1 MSQLP
6 ALLRTDLSQMAERV
20 RRAGRGPDTMLAH
33 ITPKEAALLRAQ
45 GGSGTMNP
53 MTGLPEFFDYENEQY
68 NPVYQEIPET
78 PPSDIGYES
87 IGYQLPSP
95 QDSRLTQP
103 VVKAFS
109 QGDLGEGAF
118 QYPAPTISPEAMAGP
133 RASMA
138 PFEIGRTAPG
148 TPGIREKIAGLGE
161 VPQANISKIP
171 FPSTKAPGGEDI
183 GAALRAG
190 AKNIGQVLQTPL
202 GYGAI
207 GAIPALVQARRAS
220 RQAQQLQQELGRLGQ
235 EARTQGQEL
244 LQQARSGQITAT
256 QQQQLEA
263 QRAAALQ
270 NLSRRGITGGT
281 AVQQLEQS
289 LQNQRGR
296 FLEDTLNQGLRLIN
310 VGDQYTSQAI
320 RAGYQADAQA
330 QQLLGNFFNNYMRVL
345 AGQAQPQSAPG
356 TSPSR

>member
-53 MTGLPEFFDYENEQY
+53 MTGLPEFFDFPND
-68 NPVYQEIPET
+68 PEM
-78 PPSDIGYES
+78 
-87 IGYQLPSP
+87 Q
-95 QDSRLTQP
+95 
-103 VVKAFS
+103 VA
-109 QGDLGEGAF
+109 DLGEGAF
-118 QYPAPTISPEAMAGP
+118 QYTPPPISQDVTQSPPIFDSGLAVRPVISELELNYNRDYPDSLGRQGQLSTAFTERPPQITPALLQ
-133 RASMA
+133 
-138 PFEIGRTAPG
+138 TAAG
-148 TPGIREKIAGLGE
+148 TPGIKAEIAGLGQ
-161 VPQANISKIP
+161 VPQANIPQVP
-171 FPSTKAPGGEDI
+171 FPSTKAAGGEDI

-190 AKNIGQVLQTPL
+190 AKNIGQFLQTPL

-207 GAIPALVQARRAS
+207 GALPAILQARRAS
-220 RQAQQLQQELGRLGQ
+220 KQSQQLQQELGRLGQ

-345 AGQAQPQSAPG
+345 AGQAQPQSAPR
-356 TSPSR
+356 TAP

>member
-1 MSQLP
+1 
-6 ALLRTDLSQMAERV
+6 
-20 RRAGRGPDTMLAH
+20 MLAH

-45 GGSGTMNP
+45 GGSGTTNP
-53 MTGLPEFFDYENEQY
+53 MTGLPEFFDYDNEQY

-87 IGYQLPSP
+87 IGYQLPSLQTP
-95 QDSRLTQP
+95 RLTQP
-103 VVKAFS
+103 VVQAFP

-118 QYPAPTISPEAMAGP
+118 QYQAPTISPED
-133 RASMA
+133 MA

-148 TPGIREKIAGLGE
+148 TPGIRAEIAGLGP
-161 VPQANISKIP
+161 VPQANIPKVP
-171 FPSTKAPGGEDI
+171 FSSTKAPGGEDI
-183 GAALRAG
+183 AAALRAR
-190 AKNIGQVLQTPL
+190 AKSAGEFLQTPL

-207 GAIPALVQARRAS
+207 GAIPALLQARRAS
-220 RQAQQLQQELGRLGQ
+220 KQAQQLQQELGRLGQ
-235 EARTQGQEL
+235 EARTQGREL
-244 LQQARSGQITAT
+244 VQQARSGQITAT

-345 AGQAQPQSAPG
+345 GGQAQTQPTQTPRTTPRAPEK
-356 TSPSR
+356 

>member
-1 MSQLP
+1 
-6 ALLRTDLSQMAERV
+6 MAERV

-33 ITPKEAALLRAQ
+33 ITPKEAALLRAR
-45 GGSGTMNP
+45 GGAGTTNP
-53 MTGLPEFFDYENEQY
+53 MTGLPEFFDYETEQY
-68 NPVYQEIPET
+68 NPVYQEIPPT
-78 PPSDIGYES
+78 P
-87 IGYQLPSP
+87 
-95 QDSRLTQP
+95 T
-103 VVKAFS
+103 
-109 QGDLGEGAF
+109 
-118 QYPAPTISPEAMAGP
+118 PTINYEALQGGQSFNVPANPPIVPVFTDLNYNRDYPDVQGQLGQLSTAFTERPPQIDVPAGITP
-133 RASMA
+133 TLKRASA
-138 PFEIGRTAPG
+138 G
-148 TPGIREKIAGLGE
+148 TPGISPGPEFVGPNAIDRGFTPLPVGGA
-161 VPQANISKIP
+161 QAP
-171 FPSTKAPGGEDI
+171 DI

-190 AKNIGQVLQTPL
+190 AKNIGQFLQTPL
-202 GYGAI
+202 GYGAL

-235 EARTQGQEL
+235 EARTQGQEMV
-244 LQQARSGQITAT
+244 QQARSGQITAA

-270 NLSRRGITGGT
+270 NLSQRGITGGT

-345 AGQAQPQSAPG
+345 AGQAQPQPQPQPAPR
-356 TSPSR
+356 TAPST

>member
-45 GGSGTMNP
+45 GGSGTTNP
-53 MTGLPEFFDYENEQY
+53 MTGLPEFFDYEKEQY
-68 NPVYQEIPET
+68 NPVYQEIPEVPFNT
-78 PPSDIGYES
+78 
-87 IGYQLPSP
+87 
-95 QDSRLTQP
+95 P
-103 VVKAFS
+103 VVPSMPELNFNRDYPVEAATYGELSPDFTTSPRNMPFLTGGAEGSTPTDLGGFS
-109 QGDLGEGAF
+109 APQGIRFSPGSLGEGAF
-118 QYPAPTISPEAMAGP
+118 EFPQPDVLDRAYPRLP
-133 RASMA
+133 
-138 PFEIGRTAPG
+138 
-148 TPGIREKIAGLGE
+148 
-161 VPQANISKIP
+161 V
-171 FPSTKAPGGEDI
+171 GGEQAPDI
-183 GAALRAG
+183 AAALRAR
-190 AKNIGQVLQTPL
+190 AKSAGEFLQTPL

-207 GAIPALVQARRAS
+207 GAIPALLQARRAS
-220 RQAQQLQQELGRLGQ
+220 KQAQQLQQELGRLGQ
-235 EARTQGQEL
+235 EARTQGREL
-244 LQQARSGQITAT
+244 VQQARSGQITAT

-345 AGQAQPQSAPG
+345 GGQAQTQPTQTPAP
-356 TSPSR
+356 RR